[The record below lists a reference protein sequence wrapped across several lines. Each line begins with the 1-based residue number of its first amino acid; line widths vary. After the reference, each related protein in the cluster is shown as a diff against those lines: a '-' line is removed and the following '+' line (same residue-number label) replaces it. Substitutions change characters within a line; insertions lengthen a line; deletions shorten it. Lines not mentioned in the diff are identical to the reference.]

1 MMVTQSQIPDIL
13 FKAKLDNIKMF
24 HTALKAIN
32 NVNMDA
38 NIVLTE
44 HGIRFV
50 VEESK
55 YVQAIMYITKDCF
68 SEYLLRSDEQ
78 VPICVN
84 LSVIN
89 DCLSIFAGVE
99 CSLKIL
105 YKGESAPL
113 VLILEHH
120 GEDNLITEVSVKTKN
135 AQENLEFELEQDDP
149 SFNQVLLRGAD
160 FSNLINEINKGA
172 DTLEIYLSP
181 RSPYFRLTALGVIQT
196 DSTIEVAKTSDMF
209 ISFCCQMLSTTRYKM
224 SHIRLAIKALS
235 SATKVA
241 LRNDKS
247 GLLVLQIVI
256 MTEGDAQIYIE
267 YFITPLLDEFD

>member
-1 MMVTQSQIPDIL
+1 MIQSQRPDFI
-13 FKAKLDNIKMF
+13 FEAKLDNIKML

-32 NVNMDA
+32 NVSGDA
-38 NIVLTE
+38 NISFNE
-44 HGIRFV
+44 FGIRFV

-68 SEYLLRSDEQ
+68 SEYHLRSDDA
-78 VPICVN
+78 VPIRVN
-84 LSVIN
+84 LTVVN

-105 YKGESAPL
+105 YKGETAPL

-135 AQENLEFELEQDDP
+135 AQDNLEFEIEQDDP
-149 SFNQVLLRGAD
+149 SYNAVLLRGAD

-181 RSPYFRLTALGVIQT
+181 QAPYFRLTALGVIQT
-196 DSTIEVAKTSDMF
+196 ESNVEVAKTSDMF
-209 ISFCCQMLSTTRYKM
+209 ISFCCRMESTTRYKM

-247 GLLVLQIVI
+247 GLLGLQIVV

-267 YFITPLLDEFD
+267 YFITPLLDECD